1 MTPDPKPI
9 REWHNVARA
18 EFEGEI
24 RPLGQPAVLRGLGR
38 DWPLVRHG
46 LGSAKAAADY
56 LVQFYR
62 GQPVSAIT
70 VPPAERGRIFYNS
83 DMTGYN
89 FSRTQ
94 EDLRNVLGALFRA
107 AGTPDGRAIAMQAIP
122 ADDALPGFTGEQ
134 AMALAPGIVPN
145 LWIGSA
151 AIVAPHYDLWEN
163 IACVAVG
170 RRRFILFPP
179 DQLPNLYVGPLDNT
193 PAGAPVSMVPLVD
206 PDLDRYP
213 RYRDALAAAQTAEL
227 GPGDGLYIP
236 YMWWHGVL
244 ALDPFNILVNYWWND
259 ARPRAQIH
267 PATALV
273 AARLAFCDLPEE
285 QRRVWRNAFDH
296 YVFGADGDALA
307 HLPPQAR
314 GILGELDE
322 RQIAAAKQVIAGAF
336 SDR

>member
-9 REWHNVARA
+9 REWHDVTS
-18 EFEGEI
+18 EQFECEI
-24 RPLGQPAVLRGLGR
+24 RPLGQPAVLRGLER

-46 LGSAKAAADY
+46 LSSAKDAADY
-56 LVQFYR
+56 LVGFYR

-70 VPPAERGRIFYNS
+70 VPASERGRIFYNA

-94 EDLRNVLGALFRA
+94 EDLRNVLGALVRA
-107 AGTPDGRAIAMQAIP
+107 AGAPDGRTIAMQAIP
-122 ADDALPGFTGEQ
+122 AQDALPGFTGEH
-134 AMALAPGIVPN
+134 AMALAPEIVPN

-163 IACVAVG
+163 LACVAVG

-179 DQLPNLYVGPLDNT
+179 EQLPNLYVGPLDNT

-213 RYRDALAAAQTAEL
+213 RYRAALAAAQTAEL
-227 GPGDGLYIP
+227 GPGDAIYIP

-244 ALDPFNILVNYWWND
+244 ALEPFNVLVNYWWND
-259 ARPRAQIH
+259 AKSRSQVH
-267 PATALV
+267 PAMALV
-273 AARLAFCDLPEE
+273 AARLAFLDLPEE
-285 QRRVWRNAFDH
+285 QRRVWRDAFEH
-296 YVFGADGDALA
+296 YVFGASEDALA
-307 HLPPQAR
+307 HLPPHAR

-322 RQIAAAKQVIAGAF
+322 RQIAAAEQAIAGAF
-336 SDR
+336 SGP